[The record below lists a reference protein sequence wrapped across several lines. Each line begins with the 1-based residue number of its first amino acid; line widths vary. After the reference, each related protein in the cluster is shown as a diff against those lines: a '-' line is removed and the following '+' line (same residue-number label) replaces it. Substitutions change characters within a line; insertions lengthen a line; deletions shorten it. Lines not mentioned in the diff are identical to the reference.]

1 MRMKNITAVLSFPFD
16 TVGVYG
22 VRHGFP
28 NCENGNFELGLLR
41 QLPITVC
48 Y

>member
-1 MRMKNITAVLSFPFD
+1 MKNLTAVTSSPFD

-28 NCENGNFELGLLR
+28 NRGNEILEPPLLSD
-41 QLPITVC
+41 V
-48 Y
+48 